1 MDFAPKALLG
11 RSRLA
16 ILVLAVVTPACTASD
31 DSNRAAVDPAP
42 EILIP
47 DGAADR
53 LAGAVRIATIS
64 HADTAAFDAAAFN
77 ALHDYLEKHFPRAH
91 TALQREKVGYSLL
104 YTWSGSDPSLKPGE
118 SKRLSTTEI
127 HRLLGRP

>member
-1 MDFAPKALLG
+1 MDFAPNVLLE

-16 ILVLAVVTPACTASD
+16 ILVLAIVTPACTASD
-31 DSNRAAVDPAP
+31 DSNRVAVDPAP

-64 HADTAAFDAAAFN
+64 HADTSAFDDAAFN
-77 ALHDYLEKHFPRAH
+77 ALRPSEWRRTISSAC
-91 TALQREKVGYSLL
+91 TA
-104 YTWSGSDPSLKPGE
+104 
-118 SKRLSTTEI
+118 STSAS
-127 HRLLGRP
+127 R